1 MDTIKRLDAS
11 NPTQKKTIKIRNLW
25 EWWKRVAR
33 KIGDFQARIILTIF
47 YFIVLGPFALA
58 VRWGT
63 DPLTIK
69 SRTPRGWHTKAD
81 GKGTLMQQATRQ
93 F

>member
-1 MDTIKRLDAS
+1 MLGA
-11 NPTQKKTIKIRNLW
+11 IRNLW

-47 YFIVLGPFALA
+47 YFIVLGPFALGI
-58 VRWGT
+58 RLGS
-63 DPLTIK
+63 DPLAIK
-69 SRTPRGWHTKAD
+69 ASTPRGWHPKAD
-81 GKGTLMQQATRQ
+81 TIGTKMEQAAKQ

>member
-1 MDTIKRLDAS
+1 MRRS
-11 NPTQKKTIKIRNLW
+11 W

-47 YFIVLGPFALA
+47 YFVILGPFALA
-58 VRWGT
+58 VRLGT
-63 DPLTIK
+63 DPLAIK
-69 SRTPRGWHTKAD
+69 ANTLRGWHPKTE
-81 GKGTLMQQATRQ
+81 GKESLMEQAKRQ

>member
-1 MDTIKRLDAS
+1 MLS
-11 NPTQKKTIKIRNLW
+11 VMLNLW
-25 EWWKRVAR
+25 EWWKKTAK

-58 VRWGT
+58 IRWGSN
-63 DPLTIK
+63 PLAIK
-69 SRTPRGWHTKAD
+69 TRTLQGWHPKAN
-81 GKGTLMQQATRQ
+81 GQGTLMQRATKQ